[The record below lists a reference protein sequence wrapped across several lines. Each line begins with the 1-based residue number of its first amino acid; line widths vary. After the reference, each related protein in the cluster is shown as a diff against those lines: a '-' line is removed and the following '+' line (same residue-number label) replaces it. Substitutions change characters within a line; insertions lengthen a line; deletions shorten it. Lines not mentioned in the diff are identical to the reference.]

1 MQMLPTPNVQI
12 EQARRGRGINIFIF
26 TFYLEQEQPI
36 AHLGYLCF
44 CFQRASVRCCEQHLP
59 MAYKMKGVFK
69 GLRVISQIFVV
80 KEQEMDIGYP
90 TDVKHVAHIG
100 WDSPT
105 GSAASSPSWMNDMKG
120 SPDFSTLNNF
130 SPSTGTSWTS
140 QDFDQPRDI
149 SPYGIL
155 PENSGQEATPYP
167 DIPKPPRKTRRKKS
181 SKNGSPTASARSSR
195 SSRSRSKD
203 SFSSTTPD
211 TIGAHD
217 IQREIRIV

>member
-1 MQMLPTPNVQI
+1 MEMLPTLDVPI
-12 EQARRGRGINIFIF
+12 EQARRGVSTSSPSI
-26 TFYLEQEQPI
+26 L
-36 AHLGYLCF
+36 
-44 CFQRASVRCCEQHLP
+44 RASAGFCEQHLP

-69 GLRVISQIFVV
+69 GLKIISQIFVV
-80 KEQEMDIGYP
+80 KEQEMEIGYP

-105 GSAASSPSWMNDMKG
+105 GSAATSPNPSWMNDMKG
-120 SPDFSTLNNF
+120 SPDFASLNNF
-130 SPSTGTSWTS
+130 GPSTGTSWTS

-149 SPYGIL
+149 PPYGIL
-155 PENSGQEATPYP
+155 PENSGQEATPHP

-181 SKNGSPTASARSSR
+181 SKNSSPSASARSSR

-211 TIGAHD
+211 TICAND
-217 IQREIRIV
+217 IQREIRTV

>member
-1 MQMLPTPNVQI
+1 MSKLNK
-12 EQARRGRGINIFIF
+12 
-26 TFYLEQEQPI
+26 QEEAGVSTLSPSI
-36 AHLGYLCF
+36 LSY
-44 CFQRASVRCCEQHLP
+44 QRASARCCAQHLP

-80 KEQEMDIGYP
+80 KEQEMEIGYP

-105 GSAASSPSWMNDMKG
+105 GSAATSPGWMNDTKG
-120 SPDFSTLNNF
+120 SPDFSSLNNF
-130 SPSTGTSWTS
+130 EPSTGTSWTS
-140 QDFDQPRDI
+140 QDFDQPPDI

-155 PENSGQEATPYP
+155 RENSGQEATPYP
-167 DIPKPPRKTRRKKS
+167 DIPKPPRKARSRKKS
-181 SKNGSPTASARSSR
+181 SKHGSPTASARSSR

-203 SFSSTTPD
+203 SFSSAAPD
-211 TIGAHD
+211 IIGAPD

>member
-1 MQMLPTPNVQI
+1 MSKLNK
-12 EQARRGRGINIFIF
+12 
-26 TFYLEQEQPI
+26 QEEAGVSTSSSSPSI
-36 AHLGYLCF
+36 L
-44 CFQRASVRCCEQHLP
+44 RASVRCCEQHLP

>member
-1 MQMLPTPNVQI
+1 VEDKGWEVMEMLLNPAVPI
-12 EQARRGRGINIFIF
+12 EQARRGVSTSSPSI
-26 TFYLEQEQPI
+26 L
-36 AHLGYLCF
+36 
-44 CFQRASVRCCEQHLP
+44 RASAGCCAQHLL

-69 GLRVISQIFVV
+69 GLRIISQIFVV
-80 KEQEMDIGYP
+80 KEQEMDMEIGYP

-105 GSAASSPSWMNDMKG
+105 GSAATSPSPSWMNDMKG
-120 SPDFSTLNNF
+120 SPDFSSMHNF
-130 SPSTGTSWTS
+130 APSTGTSWTS

-155 PENSGQEATPYP
+155 PENIGQEATPYL
-167 DIPKPPRKTRRKKS
+167 DIPKPPRKARRKKS
-181 SKNGSPTASARSSR
+181 SKNNSPTASARSSR

-211 TIGAHD
+211 TVGVND